1 MKKGLGI
8 FLLVGM
14 LVLGCV
20 SFSKAEDNFRRFG
33 VGINGGL
40 AIPGDPYSNV
50 TADCG
55 AAGGI
60 NFSYLVSP
68 HIGFELGVSRFET
81 GWKNTS
87 DIDMGNL
94 SVTPIT
100 LVAKYRIR
108 PEKVVNPYLGVGIV
122 YFINSFD
129 ISDRYRQLNYGAEL
143 EVDDA
148 FGFAASAGLEVKLA
162 KDLSVDLDVKYV
174 AAEAGARW
182 KLGSTTEEREDADLG
197 TTTIGLGVK
206 YYF

>member
-14 LVLGCV
+14 LVLGCI
-20 SFSKAEDNFRRFG
+20 SLCKAEDDFRRFG

-60 NFSYLVSP
+60 NLSYLVSP
-68 HIGFELGVSRFET
+68 HIGFELGISKFKT
-81 GWKNTS
+81 GWENTS
-87 DIDMGNL
+87 GIDMGDL
-94 SVTPIT
+94 TMTPIT
-100 LVAKYRIR
+100 LVAKYRIL
-108 PEKVVNPYLGVGIV
+108 PEKLVNPYLGVGVV

-143 EVDDA
+143 EVDNA

-162 KDLSVDLDVKYV
+162 KYLFVDFDVKYV
-174 AAEAGARW
+174 AAEAGAKW
-182 KLGSTTEEREDADLG
+182 NLGSTTQEREDADLG
-197 TTTIGLGVK
+197 TTMIGLGVK